1 MPRKPGMTVFEMVL
15 DLVKTFFFSIFRAFG
30 HMLGG
35 AIAAGVIG
43 ALGGSVTALIYG
55 FPIIPWVI
63 GGFVVCAILALVLM
77 VFVASDL

>member
-1 MPRKPGMTVFEMVL
+1 MPKIAGNFTVWMIFG
-15 DLVKTFFFSIFRAFG
+15 LVKDVFLAIFRAFG
-30 HMLGG
+30 QMLGG

-43 ALGGSVTALIYG
+43 ALGGGVTALIYG
-55 FPIIPWVI
+55 FPIIPWLI

>member
-15 DLVKTFFFSIFRAFG
+15 DLVKTVFFSIFRGFG
-30 HMLGG
+30 QMLGG

-43 ALGGSVTALIYG
+43 ALGGGVTALIYG
-55 FPIIPWVI
+55 FPFLPWVI
-63 GGFVVCAILALVLM
+63 GGFVVCAVLALVLM